1 MKKLKVSDLL
11 FSIIIPLIVLT
22 TAVGVVKGLNSSL
35 WEKEEYTRVINNA
48 SSKQA
53 EKIIKY
59 DGEFIVKLPNNND
72 TMFLVEKG
80 KYFGFVNAFKYDL
93 NYQILLSVLIFS
105 LVYFFL
111 LTAYFNTTL
120 WILIA
125 YVGYGVYLWL
135 SDSYLA
141 IDNFDIISM
150 SCIALLLMIIWTA
163 IGIYRHR
170 NITDETETGL
180 IGAWNVLYD
189 DCNKK
194 EEWFVQDSEK
204 LLISKDNVIT
214 EHHWQKLTGKDAIS
228 ITDMNGQ
235 TLCLDYKRETEKE
248 ELINKDLFRGEDKE
262 ETIFNIEGKILVK
275 QPSKIESLSCLN
287 DKIKDINHINAV
299 AERLY
304 KRHKKKHRIYTTMF
318 ITIGLILQF
327 SPIILV
333 YLIDYIIFEYLPL
346 YVTIFVIIAIGSIGI
361 YLIYGYDKPF
371 STTRITK
378 KILKL
383 KQNHQTSKKQAKT
396 PPPYQPK
403 KF

>member
-22 TAVGVVKGLNSSL
+22 TAVGVVKGLNSLL
-35 WEKEEYTRVINNA
+35 WEKEEYALVINNA
-48 SSKQA
+48 SSKIPG
-53 EKIIKY
+53 KVIDY
-59 DGEFIVKLPNNND
+59 DGKFIVKRPNDND
-72 TMFLVEKG
+72 TGLLVEKG
-80 KYFGFVNAFKYDL
+80 EYFGLANAFKYDL
-93 NYQILLSVLIFS
+93 NYQILLSVAIFS

-120 WILIA
+120 WILIV

-141 IDNFDIISM
+141 IDNFDTISM
-150 SCIALLLMIIWTA
+150 SFIALLLMIIWTA
-163 IGIYRHR
+163 RGIYRHR

-275 QPSKIESLSCLN
+275 QPSKIESLSGLN
-287 DKIKDINHINAV
+287 DKIKDIDHIKAV
-299 AERLY
+299 AERLH
-304 KRHKKKHRIYTTMF
+304 KRYKKKRITLNILDYTVRLSILFFYLFLTNYF
-318 ITIGLILQF
+318 TISFWSAVALVGVAFMSSLIF
-327 SPIILV
+327 SPDRFSKDSFIKK
-333 YLIDYIIFEYLPL
+333 YL
-346 YVTIFVIIAIGSIGI
+346 
-361 YLIYGYDKPF
+361 K
-371 STTRITK
+371 RR
-378 KILKL
+378 
-383 KQNHQTSKKQAKT
+383 KQKQVKT

-403 KF
+403 KSQ

>member
-22 TAVGVVKGLNSSL
+22 TAVGVVKGLNSLL
-35 WEKEEYTRVINNA
+35 WEKEEYALVINNA
-48 SSKQA
+48 SSKIPG
-53 EKIIKY
+53 KVIDY
-59 DGEFIVKLPNNND
+59 DGKFIVKRPNDND
-72 TMFLVEKG
+72 TGLLVEKG
-80 KYFGFVNAFKYDL
+80 EYFGLANAFKYDL
-93 NYQILLSVLIFS
+93 NYQILLSVAIFS

-120 WILIA
+120 WILIV

-141 IDNFDIISM
+141 IDNFDTISM
-150 SCIALLLMIIWTA
+150 SFIALLLMIIWTA
-163 IGIYRHR
+163 RGIYRHR

-180 IGAWNVLYD
+180 IGAWNVLDD

-214 EHHWQKLTGKDAIS
+214 EHHWQKLTSKDAIA

-235 TLCLDYKRETEKE
+235 ILCFDYKRETEKE

-262 ETIFNIEGKILVK
+262 ETIFNLEGKILVK

-299 AERLY
+299 AERLH
-304 KRHKKKHRIYTTMF
+304 KRHRKKQLYAYVIGFSGFVIPIIAFLFIPDSFPLSSPFWGNLIAIIKGIWLIIWYFWGKSFSKDSFIKKH
-318 ITIGLILQF
+318 
-327 SPIILV
+327 
-333 YLIDYIIFEYLPL
+333 
-346 YVTIFVIIAIGSIGI
+346 
-361 YLIYGYDKPF
+361 
-371 STTRITK
+371 
-378 KILKL
+378 LK
-383 KQNHQTSKKQAKT
+383 HRKQAKT

-403 KF
+403 KFQ

>member
-22 TAVGVVKGLNSSL
+22 TAVGVVKGLNSLL

-194 EEWFVQDSEK
+194 EEWFVQDSAK

-214 EHHWQKLTGKDAIS
+214 EHHWQKLTGKDAIA

-304 KRHKKKHRIYTTMF
+304 KRHKKKHITLSILDYTVW
-318 ITIGLILQF
+318 I
-327 SPIILV
+327 S
-333 YLIDYIIFEYLPL
+333 IFFLPL
-346 YVTIFVIIAIGSIGI
+346 PTNSTFRFWSIAAFLALMISLIFLADRFSKYSFIKK
-361 YLIYGYDKPF
+361 YLK
-371 STTRITK
+371 RR
-378 KILKL
+378 
-383 KQNHQTSKKQAKT
+383 KQAKT

>member
-22 TAVGVVKGLNSSL
+22 TAVGIVKGLNSLL

-170 NITDETETGL
+170 NITDETET
-180 IGAWNVLYD
+180 
-189 DCNKK
+189 
-194 EEWFVQDSEK
+194 
-204 LLISKDNVIT
+204 
-214 EHHWQKLTGKDAIS
+214 
-228 ITDMNGQ
+228 
-235 TLCLDYKRETEKE
+235 
-248 ELINKDLFRGEDKE
+248 
-262 ETIFNIEGKILVK
+262 
-275 QPSKIESLSCLN
+275 
-287 DKIKDINHINAV
+287 
-299 AERLY
+299 
-304 KRHKKKHRIYTTMF
+304 
-318 ITIGLILQF
+318 
-327 SPIILV
+327 
-333 YLIDYIIFEYLPL
+333 LP
-346 YVTIFVIIAIGSIGI
+346 T
-361 YLIYGYDKPF
+361 
-371 STTRITK
+371 
-378 KILKL
+378 KL
-383 KQNHQTSKKQAKT
+383 KQD
-396 PPPYQPK
+396 
-403 KF
+403 